1 MRKSTLLGCLLLTL
15 ALLFAAAPVAWA
27 GTAFGGYWVGTWTGP
42 SPDGGT
48 RTGEMQL
55 QLSYSGSTLVGDFK
69 LSNTGEGPAW
79 GNMDHSTVSGNSFTG
94 TGEFAGSGDDVSI
107 SGTLNGN
114 TLTGGFNV
122 QLVKPG
128 TDKYTF
134 TLQRGTN
141 PQ

>member
-1 MRKSTLLGCLLLTL
+1 MRKSTVLWCLLLGLLLGCASTTW
-15 ALLFAAAPVAWA
+15 AASGFA
-27 GTAFGGYWVGTWTGP
+27 GYWVGTWTGP

-107 SGTLNGN
+107 SGILHGN
-114 TLTGGFNV
+114 NLTGGFNV

-128 TDKYTF
+128 TGKYTF

>member
-1 MRKSTLLGCLLLTL
+1 MQKSVIMVGLLL
-15 ALLFAAAPVAWA
+15 ALLLVAVTAAWA
-27 GTAFGGYWVGTWTGP
+27 ATGFAGYWVGTWTGP

-55 QLSYSGSTLVGDFK
+55 QLSYSGSTLVGNFK
-69 LSNTGEGPAW
+69 LSNTGEGPVW
-79 GNMDHSTVSGNSFTG
+79 GEMDQSTVSGNSFTG
-94 TGEFAGSGDDVSI
+94 TGVFIGSGDNLTMK
-107 SGTLNGN
+107 GTLNGD
-114 TLTGGFNV
+114 TLTGGFNI

-128 TDKYTF
+128 ADTYTF